1 MKLGG
6 KRQLPSHLTWLTALT
21 VSNYFSSSNSDMP
34 ASRPTQGGLYACLRK
49 NRSASQ
55 PLKGDQNQRA
65 GPWNG
70 HQHFRVTA
78 YLRALLPPEG
88 GSAQIHGTGLGLS
101 LAKRLA
107 LAMGGRLS
115 VVSEVGVGSIFTL
128 HLPRRGGTGMRTC
141 HGEFRKR
148 QGSTK

>member
-70 HQHFRVTA
+70 MGIRTSELPHIFEPFYRPKVV
-78 YLRALLPPEG
+78 LPRSMGRGWDCPSPNALHSRWVEDSPL
-88 GSAQIHGTGLGLS
+88 SVKLGLEAFS
-101 LAKRLA
+101 HYTYPSRRNGNAN
-107 LAMGGRLS
+107 
-115 VVSEVGVGSIFTL
+115 
-128 HLPRRGGTGMRTC
+128 LPR
-141 HGEFRKR
+141 
-148 QGSTK
+148 